1 MPLRIAKTFWPA
13 VLTLAA
19 ALGGA
24 SLAEAEETLTVA
36 TGGSENMVD
45 YVTDYLG
52 PMFEAQNP
60 GWKVTTVG
68 TGPGDAGSQAILE
81 KLTAQKD
88 RDVWDLDVIV
98 TNQLKTGEMV
108 ESGLLQKY
116 RDEIATGPLVTSV
129 SAENAL
135 GTDVA
140 GYVMP
145 MFISQTAI
153 AYNPDLV
160 PEPPQTMAGLR
171 DWAAAHK
178 GAFGY
183 NGIKNGMSGVAFA
196 TAWIYAFGG
205 DAAVL
210 MTGPYDKAQE
220 AGWTAAFA
228 ELKAFNENVTF
239 TPGNAGTLDML
250 NRGEIAMGPVWV
262 DMFYSW
268 QQDGRLNP
276 NLKIF
281 LPEPGMPGQP
291 YYYAIPAKAA
301 HAEAAKKFIAL
312 ATSPEVQAEGIVKKF
327 NWYPGIDAT
336 HLQGVLD
343 EASWAK
349 LFTDITPEDLAAK
362 AKPFPLGAYFN
373 DLLEDYE
380 TKVTN

>member
-1 MPLRIAKTFWPA
+1 MSLRIAKTFWPA
-13 VLTLAA
+13 ALTLVAA
-19 ALGGA
+19 FGA
-24 SLAEAEETLTVA
+24 PGLAPAEETLTVA
-36 TGGSENMVD
+36 TGGSENMLD

-60 GWKVTTVG
+60 GWKVSAVG

-81 KLTAQKD
+81 KLSAQKD

-108 ESGLLQKY
+108 EGGLLQRY
-116 RDEIATGPLVTSV
+116 RDDIDTGRLVTSEI
-129 SAENAL
+129 AENAL
-135 GTDVA
+135 GTDVS

-160 PEPPQTMAGLR
+160 PEPPQTMAQIR
-171 DWAAAHK
+171 DWAEAHK

-205 DAAVL
+205 DAHVL
-210 MTGPYDKAQE
+210 MQGPYDKAAE
-220 AGWTAAFA
+220 AGWAQAFA
-228 ELKAFNENVTF
+228 DLKAFNQSVTF

-281 LPEPGMPGQP
+281 LPAPGMPGQP
-291 YYYAIPAKAA
+291 YYYAIPTRAA
-301 HAEAAKKFIAL
+301 HAEAARKFIAL

-327 NWYPGIDAT
+327 NWYPGIDAA
-336 HLQGVLD
+336 HLEGVLD
-343 EASWAK
+343 EASWNA
-349 LFTDITPEDLAAK
+349 LFTDISPEDLAAN
-362 AKPFPLGAYFN
+362 AKPFPMGAYFT

-380 TKVTN
+380 TEVTN